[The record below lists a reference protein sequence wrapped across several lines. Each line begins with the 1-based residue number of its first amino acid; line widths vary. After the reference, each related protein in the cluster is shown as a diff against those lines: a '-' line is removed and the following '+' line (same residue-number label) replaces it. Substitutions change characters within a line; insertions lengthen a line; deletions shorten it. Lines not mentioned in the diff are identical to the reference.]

1 MSVSV
6 TPVLPRVGRGGGTF
20 ASPRTKCRHFRTGT
34 RALVCSRTGH
44 AEGRTEGRTEVPA
57 RGEGRAGRALRA
69 GGGRCELTELS
80 RRGPGRLREAATA
93 QLREA
98 ACPCLRILL
107 VFCVFVFP
115 HLSGSYSKFV
125 TGKLEEPRTSLPRSS
140 RKQAPHP
147 AAPKSGPCLPGGR
160 EAALAASAL
169 SPTPPELRHGADPL
183 AQGWSLPGERQVS
196 CAQGST

>member
-57 RGEGRAGRALRA
+57 RGAGRAGRALRA

-98 ACPCLRILL
+98 ARPCLRILL
-107 VFCVFVFP
+107 VFLRFCFSTSFWLLLQICYRKVGRAQDVSTTFE
-115 HLSGSYSKFV
+115 
-125 TGKLEEPRTSLPRSS
+125 LET
-140 RKQAPHP
+140 
-147 AAPKSGPCLPGGR
+147 
-160 EAALAASAL
+160 
-169 SPTPPELRHGADPL
+169 SPTPRSPEVRALPPGREGGGSCSPSPVPPSPGA
-183 AQGWSLPGERQVS
+183 
-196 CAQGST
+196 

>member
-69 GGGRCELTELS
+69 GGGRCELTGLS
-80 RRGPGRLREAATA
+80 RRGPGR
-93 QLREA
+93 
-98 ACPCLRILL
+98 
-107 VFCVFVFP
+107 
-115 HLSGSYSKFV
+115 
-125 TGKLEEPRTSLPRSS
+125 
-140 RKQAPHP
+140 P
-147 AAPKSGPCLPGGR
+147 AARGSDRTADRGCSSLSADFACFLRFCFSTSFWLLLQICYRKVGR
-160 EAALAASAL
+160 AQDVSTTFEPET
-169 SPTPPELRHGADPL
+169 SPTPRSPEVRALPPGREGGGSCSPSPVPPSPGA
-183 AQGWSLPGERQVS
+183 
-196 CAQGST
+196 